1 MAGVSS
7 DFIRPFSGEGNC
19 VGWLT
24 KVKLVAK
31 LQKISDL
38 ASFIPLYLEGDALSV
53 YLEMGESEQGDSEK
67 IEAKLREVF
76 TDGPF
81 VAYRKLMLIKWA
93 GDPVDVYAN
102 EIRRL
107 AGLAG
112 FTGSALETIVKLAFV
127 SGFPDS
133 IGVELQQVEGV
144 MGLPMSDI
152 LSRARVLCAN
162 RDIGVVAMASRVG
175 QGGFSGS
182 ERGCAEFFGSE
193 IGESTVGRFE
203 GRCFRCGGPHMA
215 RVCNVREGE
224 GFMCYRCGGE
234 GHMAFQ
240 CSWDQG
246 NDSRGTVA
254 PAATPFLE

>member
-1 MAGVSS
+1 M
-7 DFIRPFSGEGNC
+7 
-19 VGWLT
+19 
-24 KVKLVAK
+24 
-31 LQKISDL
+31 
-38 ASFIPLYLEGDALSV
+38 
-53 YLEMGESEQGDSEK
+53 
-67 IEAKLREVF
+67 
-76 TDGPF
+76 
-81 VAYRKLMLIKWA
+81 
-93 GDPVDVYAN
+93 
-102 EIRRL
+102 
-107 AGLAG
+107 
-112 FTGSALETIVKLAFV
+112 
-127 SGFPDS
+127 
-133 IGVELQQVEGV
+133 
-144 MGLPMSDI
+144 I